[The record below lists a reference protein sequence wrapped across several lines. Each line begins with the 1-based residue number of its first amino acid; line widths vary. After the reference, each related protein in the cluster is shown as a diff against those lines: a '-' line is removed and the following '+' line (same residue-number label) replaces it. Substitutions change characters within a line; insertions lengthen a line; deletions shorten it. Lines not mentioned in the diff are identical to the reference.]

1 MERPSLS
8 YCSPIYN
15 DHGNIATVLTGA
27 ILARRWTSEEVG
39 NAIRATLTTESQL
52 CADLADSIIQDSS
65 TAYPPSPHALFNML
79 WDNELFLEI
88 CEAFQTRPV
97 DLPIPLDPPHFN
109 PITELGDL
117 DIPRLAT
124 AGDLAN
130 WLDVDLNHLDWFA
143 DRYRTAAN
151 TGIPVLQ
158 HYRYSFVTK
167 SHGPPRVIEAPKPK
181 LMTLQK
187 RILRQILNKIPT
199 HDAAHGFVRGRSAHT
214 SAQVH
219 GGEQVVIACDLKD
232 FFLTTPIDRVH
243 ATFRSLG
250 YPWQV
255 ARLLVG
261 LCTASMPRSVFRR
274 LPHDQRHDRPTQ
286 QMFAAPHLPAGAP
299 TSPALANLAAFG
311 LDTRLD
317 GLARTFGANYTRYA
331 DDLTFSGDT
340 TLARRVTRFL
350 GIVAEITADEGYAIN
365 QRKTR
370 VMPQTT
376 RQQVTGI
383 VVNSHNNVSRTEYD
397 RLKAVLHNCARNG
410 PVAENRDNHS
420 DFRAHLN
427 GRVTWAEN
435 INPQRARKLRT
446 LYDKIA
452 WD

>member
-1 MERPSLS
+1 
-8 YCSPIYN
+8 
-15 DHGNIATVLTGA
+15 
-27 ILARRWTSEEVG
+27 
-39 NAIRATLTTESQL
+39 
-52 CADLADSIIQDSS
+52 
-65 TAYPPSPHALFNML
+65 
-79 WDNELFLEI
+79 
-88 CEAFQTRPV
+88 
-97 DLPIPLDPPHFN
+97 
-109 PITELGDL
+109 
-117 DIPRLAT
+117 
-124 AGDLAN
+124 
-130 WLDVDLNHLDWFA
+130 
-143 DRYRTAAN
+143 
-151 TGIPVLQ
+151 
-158 HYRYSFVTK
+158 
-167 SHGPPRVIEAPKPK
+167 
-181 LMTLQK
+181 
-187 RILRQILNKIPT
+187 
-199 HDAAHGFVRGRSAHT
+199 
-214 SAQVH
+214 
-219 GGEQVVIACDLKD
+219 
-232 FFLTTPIDRVH
+232 
-243 ATFRSLG
+243 
-250 YPWQV
+250 
-255 ARLLVG
+255 
-261 LCTASMPRSVFRR
+261 
-274 LPHDQRHDRPTQ
+274 
-286 QMFAAPHLPAGAP
+286 MFAAPHLPAGAP

-311 LDTRLD
+311 LDTRLA

-446 LYDKIA
+446 LYDQIA